1 MEQYTIKKPD
11 SMKRRKRVGIGP
23 SSGHGKTSCRG
34 HKGQLSRSGSGK
46 KPWFEGGQMPLQR
59 RIPKRGFNNIF
70 KKEFQLVNVS
80 QIEKLNLAEI
90 NPAIL
95 CKAGLIDKAD
105 KPVKIL
111 GNGDIKV
118 SVKIT
123 ADAFST
129 GAMDKI
135 KKAGGETILRPKAA
149 N

>member
-23 SSGHGKTSCRG
+23 SSGHGKTCCRG

-80 QIEKLNLAEI
+80 QLEKLNAAEV

-111 GNGDIKV
+111 GKGDIKV

-129 GAMDKI
+129 GAMEKI
-135 KKAGGETILRPKAA
+135 KKAGGEAILRPKEL